1 MAVFGVACKLPCAV
15 INLNFHDNLQCRLL
29 MKIPLSMQCRAG
41 WLSAVSSGSRAT
53 AAPSSLERL
62 AALSIWGPERCVWKA
77 EQVPLS
83 VSWNWWSAA
92 LFWRCWVPGYDG
104 ALSQFLD
111 FSSVEGHNSSF
122 IRILN
127 VDIYVV
133 GWGAVRC
140 VERLEKRA

>member
-1 MAVFGVACKLPCAV
+1 M
-15 INLNFHDNLQCRLL
+15 
-29 MKIPLSMQCRAG
+29 
-41 WLSAVSSGSRAT
+41 
-53 AAPSSLERL
+53 
-62 AALSIWGPERCVWKA
+62 
-77 EQVPLS
+77 
-83 VSWNWWSAA
+83 
-92 LFWRCWVPGYDG
+92 PGYDG